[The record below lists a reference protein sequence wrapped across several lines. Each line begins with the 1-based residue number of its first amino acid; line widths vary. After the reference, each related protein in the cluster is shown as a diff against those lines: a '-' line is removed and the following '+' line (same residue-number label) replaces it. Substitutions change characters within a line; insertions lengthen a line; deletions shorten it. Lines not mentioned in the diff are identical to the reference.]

1 MKRREFIAGLGG
13 AVAWP
18 VVGRA
23 QQPMPA
29 VGYLSVGEPVP
40 DQIAALRKGLSEQ
53 GYFEDRNFVFVSR
66 ETEDYNQLPA
76 LADELV
82 ARRVAVIFIFS
93 SLNAAQ
99 AAKAATSTIPIV
111 LSLGADPVV
120 SGLVA
125 SLNKPGGNVT
135 GATFFGAELEPKR
148 LELLRELVPQA
159 STIAYLVN
167 PAQAA
172 TQLSTR
178 DIQSAARSVGQSLV
192 VLNAST
198 PAEIEA
204 AFATLA
210 RERVGGLLVEG
221 DSFFVVRRSQ
231 LIVLAGRYAI
241 PAVYFDPEFARAG
254 GLMSYS
260 DDRGEAFRQ
269 AGLYVGRILKG
280 EKPADLPV
288 MQSAKFELVI
298 NLKTAKALGLTIP
311 PNLLAV
317 ADEVIE

>member
-1 MKRREFIAGLGG
+1 MNRREVIAGLGS
-13 AVAWP
+13 AAAWP
-18 VVGRA
+18 LAARA

-29 VGYLSVGEPVP
+29 VGYLSVGEPDP
-40 DQIAALRKGLSEQ
+40 DEIAALRKGLSEQ
-53 GYFEDRNFVFVSR
+53 GYFEGRNFVFEPRS
-66 ETEDYNQLPA
+66 TEDYNRLPA
-76 LADELV
+76 LANELV

-93 SLNAAQ
+93 NLNAAQ

-111 LSLGADPVV
+111 LTLGADPVV

-135 GATFFGAELEPKR
+135 GATFFGVEMEPKR
-148 LELLRELVPQA
+148 LQLLHELVPQA
-159 STIAYLVN
+159 STIAFLVN
-167 PAQAA
+167 PAQVV
-172 TQLSTR
+172 TQLNTR
-178 DIQSAARSVGQSLV
+178 NIQSAARSVGQSLV

-231 LIVLAGRYAI
+231 LIDLAERYAI
-241 PAVYFDPEFARAG
+241 PAIYVNPEWAADG
-254 GLMSYS
+254 ALIGYGASVPDAS
-260 DDRGEAFRQ
+260 HQ

-288 MQSAKFELVI
+288 VQSTKFKLAI
-298 NLKTAKALGLTIP
+298 NLKTAKALGLSIP
-311 PNLLAV
+311 PNVLV
-317 ADEVIE
+317 RADEVIE

>member
-1 MKRREFIAGLGG
+1 MRRRGFIAGLGG
-13 AVAWP
+13 AAAWP
-18 VVGRA
+18 VMARA
-23 QQPMPA
+23 QQSMPA

-40 DQIAALRKGLSEQ
+40 DQIEALRKGLSEQ
-53 GYFEDRNFVFVSR
+53 GYFEGRDFVFVSR
-66 ETEDYNQLPA
+66 ATEDYSQLQA

-93 SLNAAQ
+93 NLNAAQ

-111 LSLGADPVV
+111 LTLGADPVV

-135 GATFFGAELEPKR
+135 GVTFLATEMEPKR
-148 LELLRELVPQA
+148 LQLLRELVPQA

-172 TQLSTR
+172 TQLNTR
-178 DIQSAARSVGQSLV
+178 NIRSAARSVGQSLV
-192 VLNAST
+192 VLTAST

-210 RERVGGLLVEG
+210 RERVAGLLVEG

-231 LIVLAGRYAI
+231 LIVLAVRYAI

-254 GLMSYS
+254 GLMSYT
-260 DDRGEAFRQ
+260 DDRGESFRQ

-288 MQSAKFELVI
+288 VQPTKFELVL
-298 NLKTAKALGLTIP
+298 NLKAAKAIGLEIP
-311 PNLLAV
+311 RSVLAL
-317 ADEVIE
+317 ADQVIE